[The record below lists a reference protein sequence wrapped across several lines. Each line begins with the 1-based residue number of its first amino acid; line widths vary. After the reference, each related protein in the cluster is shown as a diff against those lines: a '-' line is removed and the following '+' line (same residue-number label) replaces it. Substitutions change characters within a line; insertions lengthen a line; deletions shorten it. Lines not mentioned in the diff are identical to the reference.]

1 MNRKLPDILEALL
14 AEAHRAGSD
23 AADALVTT
31 ERSVVAEV
39 RNRTLE
45 HVERSESANVGLRVL
60 VDGRQACVSA
70 SDTQPQVLRELAE
83 RAVAMAREAPRDPHA
98 GLAEPHQ
105 LASEFDLAALELFD
119 ASDPPSVDVL
129 IDRSLRA
136 EDAALA
142 VAGVDKVESASAGCG
157 TVSVDLAAS
166 NGFSGSYTR
175 SQSGCECAAIAGTG
189 QEMEVDGYGERRV
202 FDSDL
207 ATPEE
212 TGGRAGTRAAE
223 RLGPTRPKTGAFPVI
238 YDERV
243 ASSLIGHLLSA
254 INGTAVARGASWM
267 LDALEER
274 VLPRGI
280 DITEQPMRPRSM
292 ASRPFDAEGLPQ
304 GESAI
309 VLDGKLRR
317 WILDL
322 ATGRKLNLDSTGN
335 AFRGLS
341 SPPSPGVTNIE
352 MTLGDLDRS
361 GLAEEM
367 GTGLIVTSLIGMTVN
382 PTTGDYSRGAGG
394 LWVEGGKVRGPV
406 SGFTIAGNLKR
417 MLKTVI
423 PGNDARPFVSRRV
436 PSLLVEGLTIA
447 GD

>member
-1 MNRKLPDILEALL
+1 MNRKSPDILEALL
-14 AEAHRAGSD
+14 LEAQRAGSD
-23 AADALVTT
+23 AADAMVATD
-31 ERSVVAEV
+31 RSVVAEV
-39 RNRTLE
+39 RNRSLE
-45 HVERSESANVGLRVL
+45 HVERSESASVGLRVL

-70 SDTQPQVLRELAE
+70 SDTQPRVLRELAS
-83 RAVAMAREAPRDPHA
+83 RAVAMAKEAPRDPHA
-98 GLAEPHQ
+98 GLADPNQ
-105 LASEFDLAALELFD
+105 LASEFDDAPLELFD
-119 ASDPPSVDVL
+119 GSETPSVDVL

-136 EDAALA
+136 EDAALS
-142 VAGVDKVESASAGCG
+142 VKGVDKVESASAGCG
-157 TVSVDLAAS
+157 TVSVELAAS

-175 SQSGCECAAIAGTG
+175 SQSGCQCAAIAGTG
-189 QEMEVDGYGERRV
+189 QGMEVDGYGESRV

-207 ATPEE
+207 SSPEE
-212 TGGRAGTRAAE
+212 IGGKAGDRAVE
-223 RLGPTRPKTGAFPVI
+223 RLGPSRPKTGAFPVI

-243 ASSLIGHLLSA
+243 ASSLIAHLLSA

-267 LDALEER
+267 LDALGEE

-280 DITEQPMRPRSM
+280 DILEQPMRRRSM

-309 VLDGKLRR
+309 VADGKLKR

-322 ATGRKLNLDSTGN
+322 ATGRKLNLESTGN

-352 MTLGDLDRS
+352 MTAGGLDRD

-367 GTGLIVTSLIGMTVN
+367 GTGLIVTSLLGMTVN

-417 MLKTVI
+417 MLKTVV